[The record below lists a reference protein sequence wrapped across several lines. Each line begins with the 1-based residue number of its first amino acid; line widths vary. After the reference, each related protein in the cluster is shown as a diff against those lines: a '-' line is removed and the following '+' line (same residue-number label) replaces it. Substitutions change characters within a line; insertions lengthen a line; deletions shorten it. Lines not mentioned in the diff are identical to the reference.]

1 MYQAPR
7 ITMTMLGASGC
18 GKTTYLH
25 GMYAVLSSGLNG
37 YFLYATDPDKDLD
50 LADAWDELC
59 AAGTLPE
66 ATDVVPVDYEFAFK
80 HGMTTLLEID
90 FQDYRGGAGTDRMG
104 TAGASAD
111 VTALK
116 ERLAVSDTI
125 ILTLDGQHVADWI
138 NDGAGDTRGRPGDM
152 RNRSGDPMHI
162 ARFSRAISTVVEA
175 HVRQGDQT
183 PAIIVLLTKCDLLAQ
198 ITGRPTRDALDVVR
212 RNLFDL
218 VPVLAH
224 QVTVLLCPVQIGTF
238 GLDREDA
245 LKVRPDQVNPKNL
258 HKPISFALMHY
269 LTERLPRQQESLSGL
284 DQRLDSQRQE
294 VESLRNGFLGSW
306 IKRGRINALESSIDA
321 DRARRGET
329 AGEIGGA
336 RVWAEQM
343 AEDLR
348 TSPIYRDGKLQED

>member
-59 AAGTLPE
+59 VAGTLPD
-66 ATDVVPVDYEFAFK
+66 ATDVEPLDYEFAFK

-90 FQDYRGGAGTDRMG
+90 FQDYRGGAGTERMRA
-104 TAGASAD
+104 TGASAD
-111 VTALK
+111 VAALK
-116 ERLAVSDTI
+116 ERLAISDTI
-125 ILTLDGQHVADWI
+125 ILTLDGQHVAEWI
-138 NDGAGDTRGRPGDM
+138 NDAADGT

-162 ARFSRAISTVVEA
+162 ARFSRAISTVVET
-175 HVRQGDQT
+175 HVQEGNQT
-183 PAIIVLLTKCDLLAQ
+183 PAIIVLITKTDLLAQ

-224 QVTVLLCPVQIGTF
+224 QVTVLLCPVQIGSF

-269 LTERLPRQQESLSGL
+269 LTERLPRQQQALSGL
-284 DQRLDSQRQE
+284 DHRLDSQRQE
-294 VESLRNGFLGSW
+294 VESLRNGFLGPW
-306 IKRGRINALESSIDA
+306 IKRGRINALESSIDT
-321 DRARRGET
+321 DRERRGET
-329 AGEIGGA
+329 AGEISGA